1 MSSIASVAAQQSAAA
16 ASGASSSAGASASPN
31 ALGSLSNNFD
41 SFLKL
46 LMTQLQNQDP
56 TSPLDTNQFTTQ
68 LVQFSSVEQ
77 QISTNSSLGTLI
89 QLTQSGQV
97 VQSTQMLGHE
107 VSVASAK
114 MPLQNGAGALQFTA
128 TTPEP
133 VSIAVTNAQGQQLL
147 GTTVSATT
155 GSNTWKWDGKD
166 QSGNQLPDGA
176 YAVTVTGQ
184 NADGSTTPL
193 AFTVEGTATGVKQN
207 GTAVQLQLGDLPVDF
222 SSVRSV
228 VN

>member
-1 MSSIASVAAQQSAAA
+1 MSIASVAAQQAAANAAA
-16 ASGASSSAGASASPN
+16 APAPSN
-31 ALGSLSNNFD
+31 ALGSLSSNFG

-77 QISTNSSLGTLI
+77 QITSNSSLTKLI

-97 VQSTQMLGHE
+97 VQSTQMLGHK
-107 VSVASAK
+107 VSAATEI
-114 MPLQNGAGALQFTA
+114 PLQSGAGSLQFNA
-128 TTPEP
+128 TTPEN

-147 GTTVSATT
+147 GATVAATT
-155 GSNTWKWDGKD
+155 GSNTWNWDGKD
-166 QSGNQLPDGA
+166 QSGRTLPDGA
-176 YAVTVTGQ
+176 YQVSVTGQ
-184 NADGSTTPL
+184 NADGSTAPL
-193 AFTVEGTATGVKQN
+193 PFTVQGTATGVKQ
-207 GTAVQLQLGDLPVDF
+207 GATSVQLELGDLTVDF
-222 SSVRSV
+222 SAVRSV